1 MSIKQYCNV
10 FVDKE
15 ALDTLIGKTK
25 VIEKKISS
33 LLK

>member
-10 FVDKE
+10 FGDKE
-15 ALDTLIGKTK
+15 ALDTLIEKTK
-25 VIEKKISS
+25 VIEKRISS